1 MTTDSL
7 KTQISIANNATLK
20 AVYEHCCEEYRK
32 RLCEQWE
39 IPLENATWSL
49 TMCEGLLY
57 IDFIG
62 GIVLDIDQI
71 ILLVSNGIKLADF
84 IRYWDYASKT
94 ETGVIN
100 MKNWFLYDVR
110 PRDYERKDNTDEK

>member
-1 MTTDSL
+1 MTTETL
-7 KTQISIANNATLK
+7 CNQIKIANNETLK
-20 AVYEHCCEEYRK
+20 LAYETCCEEYRK

-39 IPLENATWSL
+39 IPIQDTAWTSYI
-49 TMCEGLLY
+49 TKGLLY

-71 ILLVSNGIKLADF
+71 ILLVSNGIKLDDF
-84 IRYWDYASKT
+84 IRYWDYASRT
-94 ETGVIN
+94 GEGVIS

-110 PRDYERKDNTDEK
+110 PKDYEKEV

>member
-1 MTTDSL
+1 MTHEMIQSQIKLLNNEGL
-7 KTQISIANNATLK
+7 KLA
-20 AVYEHCCEEYRK
+20 YETCCEEYRR

-39 IPLENATWSL
+39 MPLENATWSL
-49 TMCEGLLY
+49 TMYEGLLY

-71 ILLVSNGIKLADF
+71 ILLVSNDVKLDDF

-94 ETGVIN
+94 ER
-100 MKNWFLYDVR
+100 L
-110 PRDYERKDNTDEK
+110 